1 MRLPIVVILALTC
14 GACDL
19 NVYPAS
25 TPIAPTPTSTPITVS
40 NTNTNTNTATTDR
53 SDTGPA
59 PSSGGGDTPAG
70 AVLPLPAYG
79 EPVTRDVAAANPSLL
94 ANSCQET
101 SGESAWQF
109 LDLVISTLRAR
120 DQRWGYLC
128 KQAACSTYARDV
140 VAYRASTSN
149 TGIWIVDVI
158 GNHCS
163 NGTTD
168 PPPAVRWGVLPFET
182 ERPWAGS
189 RK

>member
-1 MRLPIVVILALTC
+1 MRVIIGLFLVCSVA
-14 GACDL
+14 ACDL
-19 NVYPAS
+19 NVYPAA
-25 TPIAPTPTSTPITVS
+25 TPTAPTSTPITVS
-40 NTNTNTNTATTDR
+40 NTNTNTNTASTDR

-59 PSSGGGDTPAG
+59 PSSGGGDTGTG
-70 AVLPLPAYG
+70 AVIPLPAYG

-94 ANSCQET
+94 ANSCQEV

-128 KQAACSTYARDV
+128 KQAGCSTYARDV
-140 VAYRASTSN
+140 VAYRAGTGN

-158 GNHCS
+158 GNHCPTPS
-163 NGTTD
+163 D